1 MKGQE
6 DWAYWLMMTNLGL
19 ALIVFAAVVTVIG
32 GVAWE
37 FLAASARRAREMR
50 GMSGELSALLI
61 EESHRRLVPDLGL
74 TMADG
79 GEEIGASHDEP
90 RDKK

>member
-1 MKGQE
+1 VKGQE
-6 DWAYWLMMTNLGL
+6 DWAFWLMMTNLGL
-19 ALIVFAAVVTVIG
+19 ALIVVAAVATVIAG
-32 GVAWE
+32 MTRE
-37 FLAASARRAREMR
+37 FLAAGAQRAREVR
-50 GMSGELSALLI
+50 GVGRELSALLV

-79 GEEIGASHDEP
+79 GEEIGASHQEP